1 MSKAPEQ
8 PEGSARHAVS
18 PAAWDSLTDAQKMA
32 VAGEVAGGIGGAGG
46 GQAVGPVVV
55 VRRVGRAK
63 GKDFVR
69 GEGEG
74 EGEGEVA
81 AQTRDEGF
89 GAFVWRRLGE
99 WLCGVSWR

>member
-18 PAAWDSLTDAQKMA
+18 TAVKWDSLTVAQKMA

-74 EGEGEVA
+74 EGEVA
-81 AQTRDEGF
+81 AQTREEGF
-89 GAFVWRRLGE
+89 WAFVWRRLGE